1 MNYKNLIIFV
11 VVIGTILG
19 ISIGYLVYAVPID
32 RENTAKNHPLVINC
46 VPVGPDG
53 EIPAMGTIGNYTHI
67 FDLRTCTWNE
77 P

>member
-11 VVIGTILG
+11 VVIGIIFA
-19 ISIGYLVYAVPID
+19 ISISYLVISIPTD
-32 RENTAKNHPLVINC
+32 QQTKAKNHPLVVNC
-46 VPVGPDG
+46 IPGYEPVPTI
-53 EIPAMGTIGNYTHI
+53 EIGNYTHI